1 MLHVSFRR
9 AYGAGLL
16 ILVIVSA
23 VALVF
28 VPEWL
33 VSRTLNQHAI
43 QAQLRQIAP
52 ERYVDM
58 VDNAR
63 KTVAQAIAGLALFGT
78 LWVALL
84 TIRSSEKGKMA
95 DRFAKALDHLG
106 ALRTPAD
113 QIASEVRIGAVAE
126 LELVG
131 DESSKER
138 RLIKRSLAA
147 YVLNY
152 ALWGSRASGPAVW
165 RLKDVQTM
173 ISTLG
178 KWGIE
183 REEAP
188 SLAESGPEQSSCNPM
203 PL

>member
-1 MLHVSFRR
+1 MSFRR

-78 LWVALL
+78 L
-84 TIRSSEKGKMA
+84 
-95 DRFAKALDHLG
+95 
-106 ALRTPAD
+106 
-113 QIASEVRIGAVAE
+113 
-126 LELVG
+126 
-131 DESSKER
+131 
-138 RLIKRSLAA
+138 
-147 YVLNY
+147 
-152 ALWGSRASGPAVW
+152 
-165 RLKDVQTM
+165 
-173 ISTLG
+173 
-178 KWGIE
+178 
-183 REEAP
+183 
-188 SLAESGPEQSSCNPM
+188 
-203 PL
+203 